1 MPAERAY
8 VPNMPLMSAEQ
19 LLQTNIPNKRT
30 ELVRGVLIVRELHG
44 ARHGMVVANLCGEIG
59 THVHAHQ
66 LGTALVGTGFILAR
80 NPDTVRAPD
89 VAFVRKGKTAHPA
102 PVGYPE
108 FAPDLAVEVRSPND
122 RPGETLSN
130 VGDSVL
136 SAFACPL
143 AAIL

>member
-19 LLQTNIPNKRT
+19 LLQPNTPNTPT
-30 ELVRGVLIVRELHG
+30 ELVRGVLFVRERPG
-44 ARHGMVVANLCGEIG
+44 PRHGMVVANLCGEIG

-66 LGTALVGTGFILAR
+66 LG
-80 NPDTVRAPD
+80 
-89 VAFVRKGKTAHPA
+89 
-102 PVGYPE
+102 
-108 FAPDLAVEVRSPND
+108 
-122 RPGETLSN
+122 N

>member
-8 VPNMPLMSAEQ
+8 VPNMPLMRAEQ

-66 LGTALVGTGFILAR
+66 LG
-80 NPDTVRAPD
+80 
-89 VAFVRKGKTAHPA
+89 
-102 PVGYPE
+102 
-108 FAPDLAVEVRSPND
+108 
-122 RPGETLSN
+122 N